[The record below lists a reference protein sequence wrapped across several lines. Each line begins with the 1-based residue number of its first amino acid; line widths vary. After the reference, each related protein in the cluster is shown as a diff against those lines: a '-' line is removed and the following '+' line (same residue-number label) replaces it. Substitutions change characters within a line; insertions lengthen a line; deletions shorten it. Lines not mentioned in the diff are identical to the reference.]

1 MDIDIDLYIT
11 ELCKKA
17 KDASRELSSMSAEK
31 KNSLLIA
38 AACELRKDALDI
50 INENAKDIENAIAN
64 GMSESLI
71 DRLRLDTKRI
81 EDMAAGIE
89 AVSML
94 PDPCGRILSENI
106 LENGLKIVKK
116 TVPIGVCGIIYEARP
131 NVTSDAFALCFKSG
145 NACILKGGS
154 AAINSNI
161 AIVRSIKKALLNE
174 GISEDVLSFIEDC
187 TREGTNRLMKMNE
200 YVDVLIPRGGA
211 SLIKSVIENSTVPVI
226 ETGTGN
232 CHIFVDESADL
243 DMAVNIILN
252 AKTQRTG
259 VCNACE
265 SLLIHRGILKEAVPV
280 ISKALMDKSVTIYA
294 DEECR
299 AICPSLME
307 ASEDDWGREYLDLKI
322 SMKAVDSVDE
332 AIAHI
337 NRYNTRHSESI
348 ITKDMTNAEKF
359 LNKVD
364 AACIY
369 VNASTRF
376 TDGGQF
382 GFGCEIGISTSK
394 LHARGPMGLPE
405 LQSYHYEITGNGQI
419 RE

>member
-1 MDIDIDLYIT
+1 MDIDLYIT
-11 ELCKKA
+11 ELCKRA
-17 KDASRELSSMSAEK
+17 KEASRELFSMSSDM
-31 KNSLLIA
+31 KNRVLIA
-38 AACELRKDALDI
+38 SAAELRKDAAI
-50 INENAKDIENAIAN
+50 IIHENTKDIKNAVEN
-64 GMSESLI
+64 GMSEALI
-71 DRLRLDTKRI
+71 DRLRLDEKRI

-89 AVSML
+89 AVSKL
-94 PDPCGRILSENI
+94 PDPCGRILSESV
-106 LENGLKIVKK
+106 LENGLRIVKK
-116 TVPIGVCGIIYEARP
+116 SVPIGVCGIIYEARP

-145 NACILKGGS
+145 NACVLKGGS

-161 AIVRSIKKALLNE
+161 AIVGSIKRALLRE

-187 TREGTNRLMKMNE
+187 SREGTNRLMKMNGC
-200 YVDVLIPRGGA
+200 VDVLIPRGGA
-211 SLIKSVIENSTVPVI
+211 SLIKSVIDNSTVPVI

-232 CHIFVDESADL
+232 CHIFVDETADL

-265 SLLIHRGILKEAVPV
+265 SLLIHRKILKEAVPV
-280 ISKALMDKSVTIYA
+280 ISKALMEKNVIIYA
-294 DEECR
+294 DEDCR
-299 AICPSLME
+299 AINPSLME

-322 SMKAVDSVDE
+322 SMKAVDCVDE
-332 AIAHI
+332 AISHI
-337 NRYNTRHSESI
+337 NRYNTGHSESI
-348 ITKDMTNAEKF
+348 ITRDMANAERF

-405 LQSYHYEITGNGQI
+405 LQSYHYEITGNGQV
-419 RE
+419 RV

>member
-1 MDIDIDLYIT
+1 MDIDLYIT
-11 ELCKKA
+11 DLCKKA
-17 KDASRELSSMSAEK
+17 KAASRELATMQNDIKNKVLLSAA
-31 KNSLLIA
+31 S
-38 AACELRKDALDI
+38 ELRKNAEYI
-50 INENAKDIENAIAN
+50 INENTKDIAEAVKN
-64 GMSESLI
+64 GMSEALI
-71 DRLRLDTKRI
+71 DRLRLDNKRI

-89 AVSML
+89 AVSKL
-94 PDPCGRILSENI
+94 EDPCGKILSENT
-106 LENGLKIVKK
+106 LENGLKIIKK
-116 TVPIGVCGIIYEARP
+116 SVPIGVCGIIYEARP

-145 NACILKGGS
+145 NACVLKGGS

-161 AIVRSIKKALLNE
+161 AIVNSIKRALLKE
-174 GISEDVLSFIEDC
+174 GISEAVLSFIEDC
-187 TREGTNRLMKMNE
+187 QRESTNKLMKMNE

-211 SLIKSVIENSTVPVI
+211 SLIKSVIENATVPVI

-232 CHIFVDESADL
+232 CHIFVDKSADL

-252 AKTQRTG
+252 AKTQRIG

-265 SLLIHRGILKEAVPV
+265 SLLIHRDILEEAVPL
-280 ISKALMDKSVTIYA
+280 ISKALMEKNVTIYA

-299 AICPSLME
+299 AICNELME

-322 SMKAVDSVDE
+322 SMKAVGSVEE

-348 ITKDMTNAEKF
+348 ITKDMKNAEKF
-359 LNKVD
+359 LNNVD

-369 VNASTRF
+369 LNASTRF

-405 LQSYHYEITGNGQI
+405 LQSYHYEIIGNGQI